1 MENEKIKN
9 VMLWLNIIKGYA
21 DYISDDDIT
30 IAINTKGI
38 LVAVSTN
45 SGKSVYIPIKKCC
58 ITAAYADVTSYV
70 TDFQVW

>member
-9 VMLWLNIIKGYA
+9 VMLWLEIIKGYA
-21 DYISDDDIT
+21 DFIVDDDIT

-45 SGKSVYIPIKKCC
+45 TGKSVYIPINENTQDVDIVTEIVNEFKK
-58 ITAAYADVTSYV
+58 
-70 TDFQVW
+70 

>member
-9 VMLWLNIIKGYA
+9 VIAWLNIIKGYA
-21 DYISDDDIT
+21 DYIVDDDIT

-45 SGKSVYIPIKKCC
+45 TGKSVYIPINENTQDVDIVSEIVNEFKK
-58 ITAAYADVTSYV
+58 
-70 TDFQVW
+70 

>member
-9 VMLWLNIIKGYA
+9 VMAWLNTIKGYA
-21 DYISDDDIT
+21 DYIVDDDIT

-45 SGKSVYIPIKKCC
+45 TGKSVYIPINENTQDVDIVTEIVNEFKK
-58 ITAAYADVTSYV
+58 
-70 TDFQVW
+70 

>member
-9 VMLWLNIIKGYA
+9 VMAWLNIIKGYA
-21 DYISDDDIT
+21 NYIVDDDIT

-45 SGKSVYIPIKKCC
+45 TGKSVYIPINENTQDVDIVNEIVREFKK
-58 ITAAYADVTSYV
+58 
-70 TDFQVW
+70 

>member
-9 VMLWLNIIKGYA
+9 VMAWLNIIKGYA
-21 DYISDDDIT
+21 DYIVNDDIT

-45 SGKSVYIPIKKCC
+45 TGKSVYIPINENTQDVDIVTEIVNEFKK
-58 ITAAYADVTSYV
+58 
-70 TDFQVW
+70 